1 MAHNKSTRN
10 LDGVESIIKS
20 LEYEKPM
27 VSNTKNLNKFIEHLK
42 EKSQIIIFIFTNI
55 KKSGS

>member
-20 LEYEKPM
+20 LEYEKLK
-27 VSNTKNLNKFIEHLK
+27 VSNEQKNLNKFIEHLRK
-42 EKSQIIIFIFTNI
+42 ESNFCYLYK
-55 KKSGS
+55 